1 MGNLNSKPFLNTDS
15 LEMSNVEEHIFLA
28 RVAEQA
34 ERFEDMVDQLEKVMQ
49 EKGADVSSDERN
61 LLSVAFKNLISSK
74 RAACRTIAAIEQN
87 PKYSKFSDALA
98 QYKASIETKLQEDCQ
113 RIVDMINKHVLGK
126 PCDGEPKAFFVKMV
140 GDYYRYIAENAKGA
154 NLEQVK
160 QNALAAYN
168 QANEITLP
176 PCNPIKLGLALN
188 FSVFHYE
195 VMKNHK
201 AACDLADK
209 ALQEALDKIDE
220 LEEDDFRDAKSI
232 IELLKENLTLWK
244 EEDEEQNQIDDL

>member
-1 MGNLNSKPFLNTDS
+1 
-15 LEMSNVEEHIFLA
+15 MSVEENIFLA

-34 ERFEDMVDQLEKVMQ
+34 ERFEDMVDFLALVLEV
-49 EKGADVSSDERN
+49 KGPEVSPDERN

-87 PKYSKFSDALA
+87 PKYSKYSDALVK
-98 QYKASIETKLQEDCQ
+98 YKTRIEENLQGDCK
-113 RIVDMINKHVLGK
+113 RVVDMIKEKVLTKECQG
-126 PCDGEPKAFFVKMV
+126 DAKAFFVKMV
-140 GDYYRYIAENAKGA
+140 GDYYRYIAENAK
-154 NLEQVK
+154 EDVREEVK
-160 QNALAAYN
+160 KKALKAYED
-168 QANEITLP
+168 ANEIQLT

-188 FSVFHYE
+188 FSVFYYE

-201 AACDLADK
+201 AACELADT

-220 LEEDDFRDAKSI
+220 LEEEDFRDAKSI

-244 EEDEEQNQIDDL
+244 EEEDEDNQIDDL